1 MEQQTQKGQWK
12 SQFGFLMASI
22 GSAVGLG
29 NLWAFPYKMGKS
41 GGFAFLIV
49 YLALVF
55 VVGMI
60 VMLCELTLGRK
71 TGKGVIEAY
80 ESLGHRYKWVG
91 VISWISP
98 ILILGFYSMLGGY
111 CLKYL
116 TANVGDLFGAS
127 WGTDGAD
134 SETFFTNFYT
144 DRSQAVVFTLIF
156 IALASLIVCAGVSK
170 GIEKFT
176 SIATPLL
183 FVMLIIIII
192 RSVTLPGAG
201 AGVEFIFKPDFT
213 LFRGAGW
220 IKLLARAGGQ
230 MFFSMSLG
238 MGIMI
243 TYGSY
248 MRREDDIQKSSVII
262 PIADTVAALFAAM
275 AIMPAVFAEGL
286 DPAQGPGLLFVT
298 LQTVF
303 KRMGAI
309 GPIFGCVF
317 YLLVF
322 IAAIDPSI
330 SLMEAAG
337 SALLDRDIAKGRQM
351 DRKKNTLIVALI
363 TAAEGV
369 LISVD
374 CLGASNLPHLLGQ
387 GSLLD
392 LFDLFS
398 EGLLMPTAALM
409 TSLIFGWIMPGWLDD
424 EITYA
429 GEGKTRAFR
438 MKKYFYLCLKF
449 IVPPMM
455 VLVLLGQID
464 IFFKLGWF

>member
-1 MEQQTQKGQWK
+1 
-12 SQFGFLMASI
+12 MASI

-29 NLWAFPYKMGKS
+29 NLWAFPYKMGMS

-55 VVGMI
+55 VVGMV

-80 ESLGHRYKWVG
+80 GSLGRKYKWVG

-111 CLKYL
+111 CLRYL
-116 TANVGDLFGAS
+116 IANIGDLFGAS
-127 WGTDGAD
+127 WGTDGVE
-134 SETFFTNFYT
+134 SEVFFKEFYT
-144 DRSQAVVFTLIF
+144 DRSQAVLFTLIF
-156 IALASLIVCAGVSK
+156 IVIAALVVCAGVSK

-183 FVMLIIIII
+183 FVMLIVIII

-201 AGVEFIFKPDFT
+201 AGVAFIFKPDFT
-213 LFRGAGW
+213 LFKGSGW
-220 IKLLARAGGQ
+220 VKLLARAGGQ

-248 MRREDDIQKSSVII
+248 MNREDNIQRSSIII
-262 PIADTVAALFAAM
+262 PAADTVAALFAAM

-286 DPAQGPGLLFVT
+286 DPGQGPGLLFVT

-309 GPIFGCVF
+309 GPFFGCVF

-337 SALLDRDIAKGRQM
+337 SALLDRDIAKGRKM
-351 DRKKNTLIVALI
+351 NRKRNTLIVALI
-363 TAAEGV
+363 TAIEGV
-369 LISVD
+369 IISLD
-374 CLGASNLPHLLGQ
+374 CLGESNMPHLLGQ

-409 TSLIFGWIMPGWLDD
+409 TSIIFGWIMPGWLDD

-429 GEGKTRAFR
+429 GEGKTRRFK
-438 MKKYFYLCLKF
+438 MKKYFYFCLKF

-464 IFFKLGWF
+464 IFFKLGWFQ